1 MRREL
6 EAALLGQAVVC
17 RQSTVVWGGRGK
29 LHRIAK
35 VVPATATCL
44 AGIASYTRLERHPIT
59 DRESL
64 DVFPARFD
72 NACGLVAQ
80 DDRLLD
86 NASANASVLP
96 IVKLALGLAHF

>member
-17 RQSTVVWGGRGK
+17 RQSTVVWRRRGK

-35 VVPATATCL
+35 VVPATATYI
-44 AGIASYTRLERHPIT
+44 AGIASCTRLERHPIT

-64 DVFPARFD
+64 DVFPAFFD

-86 NASANASVLP
+86 NVSANASVLP
-96 IVKLALGLAHF
+96 VVDLALGLAHL